1 MLRATL
7 VIAARNL
14 RARSRDRSALLVAF
28 VAPLV
33 LAGILSTALGG
44 SAGFEPT
51 VAVAGDSEQADQLA
65 EEVLGGPD
73 LSEVV
78 TVLRVA
84 DARAARTA
92 VAEEEANAAIV
103 VPDDLGERLRAGDAV
118 RLDVVRAA
126 DSPLAGDL
134 AEGVASSF
142 AARLSVAQSS
152 VALALEEGA
161 SVAQLPQIA
170 GAALGQPPAM
180 ELAAGDVEVV
190 QANAASYF
198 GPAMGVFFVFFVV
211 ALGPATL
218 LRERREG
225 TLARIHAAPVPT
237 LAVLAGT
244 ALAVGAMAMASLVTL
259 WAATTLLFDAN
270 WGHPLGVVAIFVV
283 LVLAVSG
290 VAGLIATAARTDE
303 QVDGL
308 TSIAAFVL
316 ALLGGSFGDVGGLPP
331 PWDGLAQFTPNG
343 WALRGF
349 VDLSAGAAPGDI
361 LLPLVAILA
370 FAALT
375 LGIAAP
381 RASRLVGR

>member
-103 VPDDLGERLRAGDAV
+103 VPDDLTERLRAGDAV

>member
-44 SAGFEPT
+44 SGGFEPT
-51 VAVAGDSEQADQLA
+51 VAVAGDSEQAGQLA

-73 LSEVV
+73 LSAVV

>member
-290 VAGLIATAARTDE
+290 VAGLIATAVRTDE

-375 LGIAAP
+375 LGVAAP

>member
-270 WGHPLGVVAIFVV
+270 WGHPLGVVTIFVV